1 MNIFFILWCISMIWL
16 DFFLLL
22 RGILIFQMHFLN
34 LKGTFQPQ
42 PSPLFQKTGTPPPAQ
57 FPSLYPKLFSSSLF
71 TGEKICILQ
80 FFVESRSFGIWNL
93 IKHASMWG
101 QEDEGMGG
109 GGGLLGL
116 KSLLLLILH
125 TFDQK
130 KVIHLP
136 CRWCDVAAL
145 SLLANEKSLSANYYF
160 FTTHI
165 LLIFWIFLFFFNSI
179 IRSNHSGS
187 IWKKTTDGGRHVCLC
202 YLSLPGRYCQVLL
215 RG

>member
-16 DFFLLL
+16 DFFIIE
-22 RGILIFQMHFLN
+22 GHSHFSDAFF
-34 LKGTFQPQ
+34 KFERHFSTPAF
-42 PSPLFQKTGTPPPAQ
+42 SPLSEDRTPPPAQ

-179 IRSNHSGS
+179 NRLNHSGS